1 METLLRLLNA
11 VASNAGDI
19 CTIATCLAL
28 LVKPIREKIFG
39 LAAIT
44 EGVRCLLRAE
54 IVRIYYKHIDDKQ
67 LKEYEYK
74 MLDQCHKAYKA
85 LGGNSF
91 IDHIFAEMQGWDII

>member
-1 METLLRLLNA
+1 MEALLKLLEA
-11 VASNAGDI
+11 VASHAGDI
-19 CTIATCLAL
+19 CTIATCVVL

-44 EGVRCLLRAE
+44 EGVRSLLRSE
-54 IVRIYYKHIDDKQ
+54 IVSIYYKHIDDKQ

-91 IDHIFAEMQGWDII
+91 IDHIFATMQGWDNI